1 MSRDRKPKNKSDQ
14 PRFFI
19 NLGTRDKFSKHDLM
33 DFICLHA
40 KVKPADIGHVDLQSS
55 HSFFE
60 VDAKV
65 SRKISGNF
73 KNVVLKGG
81 RELRVNRDN

>member
-1 MSRDRKPKNKSDQ
+1 
-14 PRFFI
+14 
-19 NLGTRDKFSKHDLM
+19 
-33 DFICLHA
+33 
-40 KVKPADIGHVDLQSS
+40 LQSS

-60 VDAKV
+60 VDGTV
-65 SRKISGNF
+65 SRKITGSF

>member
-1 MSRDRKPKNKSDQ
+1 M

-19 NLGTRDKFSKHDLM
+19 NLGTRDKMNKHDLM
-33 DFICLHA
+33 DFICKHA
-40 KVKPADIGHVDLQSS
+40 KVKPSEIGNVDLQSS

-60 VDAKV
+60 VDGKV
-65 SRKISGNF
+65 SRKITGSF

>member
-1 MSRDRKPKNKSDQ
+1 
-14 PRFFI
+14 
-19 NLGTRDKFSKHDLM
+19 M
-33 DFICLHA
+33 DFICLHT
-40 KVKPADIGHVDLQSS
+40 KVQPSDIGQVDLQSS

-65 SRKISGNF
+65 SRKISSSF
-73 KNVVLKGG
+73 KNIILKGG

>member
-1 MSRDRKPKNKSDQ
+1 DNWH

-19 NLGTRDKFSKHDLM
+19 NLGTRDRMNKRDLM
-33 DFICLHA
+33 DFICSHA
-40 KVKPADIGHVDLQSS
+40 KLKPSEIGHVELQSS

-65 SRKISGNF
+65 SRKIASNF
-73 KNVVLKGG
+73 KNIVLKGG